1 MLICFY
7 GVNNVRGVVILI
19 RNNFDCVVEELVID
33 LNGRFIIL
41 KVFLSGE
48 FVFLVNMYG
57 FNWDNEL
64 VVFYYM
70 VM

>member
-57 FNWDNEL
+57 FNRDNEF
-64 VVFYYM
+64 VVFYYI
-70 VM
+70 VL